1 MRSHDWGLVWL
12 VAAIGMVGAMSGC
25 GGNPAA
31 VPTTYDTYKAQDGS
45 FEVQYPANW
54 ESKGGG
60 VPGRAWAKFT
70 SGNAEIA
77 VEADSV
83 GSIMADIAQ
92 PNRVVGQEKDPNREA
107 VAIVHVQEK
116 EAFEEKAGVKEQEH
130 SIVKTA
136 LADGRK
142 SEFTG
147 TPTFGAPIHGCRAT
161 VLSIDRR
168 IRVVCQCSES
178 QWASLKSAFDKVIA
192 SVKK

>member
-92 PNRVVGQEKDPNREA
+92 TEPGGGTGKGPEPRGRGHRPRAGKGGLRGKSGRQGTRALDRENR
-107 VAIVHVQEK
+107 
-116 EAFEEKAGVKEQEH
+116 AGRWAE
-130 SIVKTA
+130 
-136 LADGRK
+136 
-142 SEFTG
+142 
-147 TPTFGAPIHGCRAT
+147 
-161 VLSIDRR
+161 
-168 IRVVCQCSES
+168 IRVHRYANLRRSDPRLPRNRAEHRPPHPRR
-178 QWASLKSAFDKVIA
+178 LPMLGIA
-192 SVKK
+192 MGVAEVGL